1 MKNEKLA
8 IFWNNFREK
17 LSKVDVKI
25 YLYALGAVAVIVLII
40 ITSNNYSKYGS
51 IQKDGKYYLDIQK
64 IAADYGI
71 DLNPITT
78 NAIDYANNEDMNVT
92 EDLSRSLYLTNLYLE
107 QNGMTDSTARGQIL
121 ADIVFAYQEQV
132 IGNKYTLNN
141 LNIIREENKESLQ
154 DYYEDIYSAFDKYG
168 KELDNISTN
177 PFAKYQNTD
186 SIDENTF
193 DLAWK
198 EMIDNIQKNINAN
211 NNLINNLI
219 SIPATENGATYQL
232 ELINVISKQTAYYKS
247 LQQINTDPARYLLLS
262 GENFMENFQNEL
274 ASTANSLYIYF
285 SSFGVKLNN

>member
-8 IFWNNFREK
+8 ISWNNFREK
-17 LSKVDVKI
+17 LSKVDLKI
-25 YLYALGAVAVIVLII
+25 YLYALGAIAVIVLII

-78 NAIDYANNEDMNVT
+78 NAIDYANNEDANVT

-132 IGNKYTLNN
+132 IGNKYTLGN

-154 DYYEDIYSAFDKYG
+154 EYYEDIYNAFDKYG
-168 KELDNISTN
+168 KELGSIPTN

-219 SIPATENGATYQL
+219 SIPATENGATHQL
-232 ELINVISKQTAYYKS
+232 ELINIISKQTAYYKS
-247 LQQINTDPARYLLLS
+247 LQQINTDPVKYLLLS
-262 GENFMENFQNEL
+262 GKDFMENFQNEL
-274 ASTANSLYIYF
+274 TSTVNSLYIYF